1 MKYCYECGEKLHMKE
16 LEHEGMVPFC
26 ESCRAY
32 RFPIF
37 STAISMVTLNPKR
50 DKILMIQQYGKP
62 NNILVAGY
70 VNKEECAEDAMIRE
84 MQEEIGRKVLEYRFL
99 RSEYFPKTNTLIF
112 NFAVVIDSE
121 CLENVS
127 TWEVDQAAWFTF
139 DEARASVKPASLAQR
154 FLLNFLSVYE

>member
-1 MKYCYECGEKLHMKE
+1 M
-16 LEHEGMVPFC
+16 
-26 ESCRAY
+26 
-32 RFPIF
+32 
-37 STAISMVTLNPKR
+37 
-50 DKILMIQQYGKP
+50 
-62 NNILVAGY
+62 
-70 VNKEECAEDAMIRE
+70 
-84 MQEEIGRKVLEYRFL
+84 LEYRFL

-154 FLLNFLSVYE
+154 FLLNFLSVYEQDTEHFFSHH

>member
-1 MKYCYECGEKLHMKE
+1 
-16 LEHEGMVPFC
+16 
-26 ESCRAY
+26 
-32 RFPIF
+32 
-37 STAISMVTLNPKR
+37 
-50 DKILMIQQYGKP
+50 
-62 NNILVAGY
+62 
-70 VNKEECAEDAMIRE
+70 MIRE

-127 TWEVDQAAWFTF
+127 TWEVDRAAWFTF

-154 FLLNFLSVYE
+154 FLLNFLSVYEQDTEHFFSHHFYIYCFIPYSISGDTIKKQKSMMTPAILAVIALE